1 MIGETFE
8 QVQLGKKMTDEKN
21 RLTEA
26 QTILGAIAV
35 ETRLRLL
42 VRLIPQE
49 LCVCE
54 LWPGIGEQSNIS
66 RHLTRLRELG
76 IVTMR
81 KVGKRHLYRL
91 ADKRVVE
98 ILRRLGLDGSE
109 ASPSVSGCQ
118 SCDSCG

>member
-1 MIGETFE
+1 MAAEVT
-8 QVQLGKKMTDEKN
+8 
-21 RLTEA
+21 RLDEA
-26 QTILGAIAV
+26 QTILAAIAV

-42 VRLIPQE
+42 VRLIPRE

-66 RHLTRLRELG
+66 RHLARLRELN

-91 ADKRVVE
+91 ADERVVQ
-98 ILRRLGLDGSE
+98 ILRRLDLDGSE
-109 ASPSVSGCQ
+109 ALPAVSGCQ
-118 SCDSCG
+118 SCDSCD